1 MNGEPKSAVETA
13 EEVEK
18 LLINTRVK
26 RIRPL
31 VPPQILQ
38 EDYPLYVYHLLLPL
52 PPTAPYQKLISIGM
66 SNFPAR

>member
-1 MNGEPKSAVETA
+1 MSGEKNPNGVPKSALETA
-13 EEVEK
+13 EEVGK

-38 EDYPLYVYHLLLPL
+38 EDYPLCVSHPFSV
-52 PPTAPYQKLISIGM
+52 PHRTPWSD
-66 SNFPAR
+66 